1 MTNPTPAPATLEM
14 ERELKHPPE
23 KVWRALT
30 EGPLLAQWLL
40 PNDFQPVV
48 GHKFTFRGEPKPGWD
63 GVIPSEVLAVEPITR
78 LVYRWYE
85 WEVALT
91 LTPTPTGTLLRLSQ
105 ASFKPADTAAFN
117 GALYGWSRVF
127 MPALEGLLGAL

>member
-1 MTNPTPAPATLEM
+1 MTTATAPATLEM

-78 LVYRWYE
+78 LVYRWYQ
-85 WEVALT
+85 WDVAIT
-91 LTPTPTGTLLRLSQ
+91 LTPTPAGTLLKLAQ
-105 ASFKPADTAAFN
+105 ASFKPEDLPAYG
-117 GALYGWSRVF
+117 GAKYGWEQVF
-127 MPALEGLLGAL
+127 FPQLDQLLAQI